1 MTQIENLAI
10 RDILSWAIANDAHC
24 KYENFKALLE
34 AYWSETLNTNTS
46 IDSMWCDG
54 DSSPLTD
61 WDYSSPQPE
70 INEWDLN

>member
-1 MTQIENLAI
+1 MTQIENLAM
-10 RDILSWAIANDAHC
+10 RDILSWAIANDAHG
-24 KYENFKALLE
+24 KYENFKAMLG
-34 AYWSETLNTNTS
+34 AYWSETLNTNAS